1 MKVVLVLFL
10 LAFISCQKDITDI
23 VKCLYESP
31 KVKELITD
39 ALIAIATQDF
49 SKLGRKLKKHYL
61 N

>member
-1 MKVVLVLFL
+1 MKVVLILCL
-10 LAFISCQKDITDI
+10 LAFISCQKDIIDI